1 MTMTLLRSVAIATCI
16 AVTALSLSAFG
27 GCATTAARNPQQ
39 TVLQLRAD
47 YTVAVE
53 AASTYGDPAVIP
65 LCSDAAPQVK
75 LCAKPAIV
83 KQIKLAKDVA
93 KPLIDNAEASV
104 LDPSFNAS
112 EAQAIIVSA
121 QNALKALQS
130 INDAL
135 SLKAPTKTSLIGTSG
150 RPLAYHSL
158 VSATPNYA
166 MPIAAGTIGEGIALL
181 EQLLA
186 LFPLAVGFVT
196 RWRNDLDVLK
206 QLQADKGDDYVPTA
220 EDFAPYDQRS
230 AAAEA
235 KIDENAARAAGESN
249 NG

>member
-1 MTMTLLRSVAIATCI
+1 MKLFRSTAIASCI
-16 AVTALSLSAFG
+16 VVIALCLSAFG

-104 LDPSFNAS
+104 LDPSFSAS

-130 INDAL
+130 INDTL
-135 SLKAPTKTSLIGTSG
+135 SLKAPTKTSLIGPFG
-150 RPLAYHSL
+150 RPIAYRAL
-158 VSATPNYA
+158 VGATPHYA
-166 MPIAAGTIGEGIALL
+166 MGAIAAGTIGEGIALL

-220 EDFAPYDQRS
+220 EDFAPYDARS

-235 KIDENAARAAGESN
+235 KIDDNAARAAGESN
-249 NG
+249 KG